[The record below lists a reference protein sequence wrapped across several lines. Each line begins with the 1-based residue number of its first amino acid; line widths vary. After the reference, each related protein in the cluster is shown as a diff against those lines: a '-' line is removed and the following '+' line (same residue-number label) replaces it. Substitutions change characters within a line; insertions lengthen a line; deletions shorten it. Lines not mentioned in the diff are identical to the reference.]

1 MAEGF
6 DDLELDDFNQRYPEY
21 DNMNDEQ
28 LDFEHDL
35 LSKEWK
41 DNTEELTSE
50 KNIDLA
56 NRLAYINHI
65 RDKNR
70 VETSFTSNV
79 DGKTVSITN
88 KNSTVEAPAVEYVKL
103 KEDFDDVNP
112 DNFDLSFMQEREIE
126 VRLSK
131 LKDFNKELVENE
143 IKRTKLINEKI
154 KRLTGKT
161 LGNNE
166 VSRRIVN
173 RTYVTDSG
181 SILFKPIGKNGEYIR
196 SKLILKPSRDGKR
209 LVYSKDQ
216 LSKNAITQFKEL
228 VSKLDKASEE
238 EIEDDEQFET
248 SINDFPLLD
257 TSREYT
263 NINGLTEEENREL
276 EGVLD
281 PNQSIIPESKGR

>member
-21 DNMNDEQ
+21 DNINDEQ

-56 NRLAYINHI
+56 NRLAYINYT

-79 DGKTVSITN
+79 DGKTVWITN
-88 KNSTVEAPAVEYVKL
+88 KNSTVESPAVEYVKL

-143 IKRTKLINEKI
+143 IKRTKLIKQR
-154 KRLTGKT
+154 K
-161 LGNNE
+161 
-166 VSRRIVN
+166 
-173 RTYVTDSG
+173 
-181 SILFKPIGKNGEYIR
+181 
-196 SKLILKPSRDGKR
+196 
-209 LVYSKDQ
+209 
-216 LSKNAITQFKEL
+216 QF
-228 VSKLDKASEE
+228 SW
-238 EIEDDEQFET
+238 
-248 SINDFPLLD
+248 N
-257 TSREYT
+257 
-263 NINGLTEEENREL
+263 
-276 EGVLD
+276 
-281 PNQSIIPESKGR
+281 